1 MSLTGPLAANGK
13 MSLVAMQ
20 VWEADINAQ
29 GGLLGRPVKLVY
41 YDDQSKPAEVPAI
54 YSKLLDI
61 DKVDLIVSGYAST
74 QIAAAMP
81 IAIGR
86 NKLFVSLFGTGIN
99 DTFKYDKYFAMIP
112 NGPTPKPAFTRG
124 FFKVAEAQNPKPETI
139 ALAYADAEF
148 GQNACEGAR
157 ENAKASGFKIVY
169 DKSYPPA
176 TVDFSPIVRAIQAR
190 NPDLL
195 VICSYPL
202 DTVGMIKTINE
213 IGFKPKMWG
222 GAMVGLQATAFKTQ
236 LGPLLNGVVNF
247 ETWLPVKSMEFPGS
261 MELLKKYQERAG
273 AAGTDPLGYY
283 MPVWA
288 YADLQVL
295 GQAIAATKSLNDDV
309 LAAYMHEAHVQHRGR
324 RGEIRAD
331 RRMDGGADARRPI
344 SEHQGQQR
352 RRLPRHQ
359 NGSDRL
365 SAAVQKRRGDL
376 SVPECD
382 SKIEPAPLRQT
393 SPACEGRRHDLQK
406 TAECGRFAALFQN
419 RHCCDVAPLFGRLSP
434 CRRLDWSQP
443 RGLLTKERALN
454 MKSYILAAALAAATF
469 AVPMAAQAQS
479 IPEGIVH
486 GGSVGMNTAGP
497 VGAVVGGALG
507 GVVGGFEGLFGIRPI
522 NASYSDGQPH
532 GPYHHG
538 VRHTYRRVHRKPAAT

>member
-1 MSLTGPLAANGK
+1 MPLKSRLLKLTSLTCLFAAAGLLLVAAAPVKAEEPIKIGFGMSLTGPLAANGK

-74 QIAAAMP
+74 QVAAAMP
-81 IAIGR
+81 VAIGR
-86 NKLFVSLFGTGIN
+86 KKLFVSLFGTAVN
-99 DTFKYDKYFAMIP
+99 NVFNYDKYFAMIP

-124 FFKVAEAQNPKPETI
+124 FFKVAEVQKPKPETI

-157 ENAKASGFKIVY
+157 ENAKASGFNIVY
-169 DKSYPPA
+169 DKSYPPS
-176 TVDFSPIVRAIQAR
+176 TVDFTPIIRAIQAR

-213 IGFKPKMWG
+213 LGFKPKMWG

-247 ETWLPVKSMEFPGS
+247 ETWLPVKSMDFPGA
-261 MELLKKYQERAG
+261 MELLKKYQERAP

-295 GQAIAATKSLNDDV
+295 GQAITATKSLNDDV
-309 LAAYMHEAHVQHRGR
+309 LAKYMHEATFKTVVGDVKFGPL
-324 RGEIRAD
+324 GEWVEERT
-331 RRMDGGADARRPI
+331 
-344 SEHQGQQR
+344 
-352 RRLPRHQ
+352 L
-359 NGSDRL
+359 
-365 SAAVQKRRGDL
+365 AAQ
-376 SVPECD
+376 
-382 SKIEPAPLRQT
+382 
-393 SPACEGRRHDLQK
+393 
-406 TAECGRFAALFQN
+406 FQN
-419 RHCCDVAPLFGRLSP
+419 IKGNSIEDFRDTKTEVIIYPPQFKSGDVIYPYENA
-434 CRRLDWSQP
+434 
-443 RGLLTKERALN
+443 
-454 MKSYILAAALAAATF
+454 
-469 AVPMAAQAQS
+469 
-479 IPEGIVH
+479 IV
-486 GGSVGMNTAGP
+486 
-497 VGAVVGGALG
+497 
-507 GVVGGFEGLFGIRPI
+507 
-522 NASYSDGQPH
+522 
-532 GPYHHG
+532 
-538 VRHTYRRVHRKPAAT
+538 K

>member
-1 MSLTGPLAANGK
+1 MSTKPQRFMSRLAWSATVAALLFAAATANAAEPIKIGLGMSLTGPLAANGK

-20 VWEADINAQ
+20 VWEADMNAQ

-81 IAIGR
+81 VAIGR
-86 NKLFVSLFGTGIN
+86 KKLFVSLFGTGIN
-99 DTFKYDKYFAMIP
+99 NEFKYDKYFAMIP

-124 FFKVAEAQNPKPETI
+124 FFKVAEVQTPKPETI

-148 GQNACEGAR
+148 GQNACDGAR
-157 ENAKASGFKIVY
+157 ENAKASGFNIVY

-176 TVDFSPIVRAIQAR
+176 TVDFTPIVRAIQTR

-202 DTVGMIKTINE
+202 DTVGMIKTIHE
-213 IGFKPKMWG
+213 LGFKPKMWG

-247 ETWLPVKSMEFPGS
+247 DTWLPVKAMEFPGS
-261 MELLKKYQERAG
+261 LELLKKYQERAP

-295 GQAIAATKSLNDDV
+295 GEAITATKSLNDDA
-309 LAAYMHEAHVQHRGR
+309 LAAYMHQATFQTVV
-324 RGEIRAD
+324 GEVKFGPLGEWAEERT
-331 RRMDGGADARRPI
+331 
-344 SEHQGQQR
+344 
-352 RRLPRHQ
+352 L
-359 NGSDRL
+359 
-365 SAAVQKRRGDL
+365 AAQ
-376 SVPECD
+376 
-382 SKIEPAPLRQT
+382 
-393 SPACEGRRHDLQK
+393 
-406 TAECGRFAALFQN
+406 FQN
-419 RHCCDVAPLFGRLSP
+419 IKGNSIDEFRD
-434 CRRLDWSQP
+434 
-443 RGLLTKERALN
+443 TKTEVIVYPPQF
-454 MKSYILAAALAAATF
+454 KSGEVIYPYENA
-469 AVPMAAQAQS
+469 
-479 IPEGIVH
+479 IV
-486 GGSVGMNTAGP
+486 
-497 VGAVVGGALG
+497 
-507 GVVGGFEGLFGIRPI
+507 
-522 NASYSDGQPH
+522 
-532 GPYHHG
+532 
-538 VRHTYRRVHRKPAAT
+538 K